1 MSSSALIDAAEA
13 PVHVGLHWG
22 HSGVCRWGH
31 RMLLEQLAIGEGNS
45 AVNTHSST
53 RTTDLTLHPLS
64 SATALGSGTSHIEK
78 HAAAPLCSCVFSLW
92 SGHMEY
98 CVQQHTSCRSWYT
111 SGSVAPLRHASDSVN
126 RYDSQARLKLAWG
139 RSSSKRQNALT
150 L

>member
-53 RTTDLTLHPLS
+53 RTTDLTLDFIPFLALLPLAVALATLRNMLLHHYAVVS
-64 SATALGSGTSHIEK
+64 SACGLDIWNIVYSNTP
-78 HAAAPLCSCVFSLW
+78 HADPGIPVGLSR
-92 SGHMEY
+92 
-98 CVQQHTSCRSWYT
+98 RSDM
-111 SGSVAPLRHASDSVN
+111 H
-126 RYDSQARLKLAWG
+126 
-139 RSSSKRQNALT
+139 LT